1 MALLQSSIITTHPKY
16 RPDID
21 GLRAIAVL
29 IVVGYHA
36 FPRWLPGGFIGVDV
50 FFVISGFLISTIIFQ
65 NLERGSFSFADFYSR
80 RIRRIFPALLVI
92 FLCCYAFGWF
102 TLLPHEFEQLGKHI
116 ASGAG
121 FVSNFV
127 LWSEAGY
134 FDNTAITKPLLHLW
148 SLGIEEQFYILW
160 PLILW
165 FAYKNNVKWL
175 VITLS
180 IASLSFLLNV
190 WFVYSNSTA
199 TFYSPATRVWELL
212 LGAALADQR
221 CTNYLGE
228 LSKYLRTALSVL
240 GACLLVLGVV
250 LIKSDNYFPGFWALL
265 PTLGTVM
272 LIAAGPRA
280 FVNQSLLSNRVLVLF
295 GLISFPLYLWHW
307 PLLSFAR
314 IIEGEE
320 LSVPARLAIVGVSIL
335 LAWVTYAC
343 IERPMRYGA
352 RGSLKVACLL
362 GLSLVVGF
370 GGFNTYKREG
380 LEFRGPQVVGK
391 DRGYDGGPGGTMV
404 PSCGLPAAISSEFTC
419 WEDTRSTLRFA
430 LIGDS
435 KAGSIHGGLARTST
449 AAGRWLFIGM
459 GSKGSPLPIISDD
472 PHYAQYQYGS
482 LIALKSLAENKQV
495 EVVLIATATR
505 ALFRLKNATDIEDLE
520 TSPNYQIA
528 LDGLQRTVDVLKVAG
543 KKVVFLI
550 DNPTLPHPEDCM
562 PRVTSSEV
570 LNRLLK
576 QTLNQRCQLPLERH
590 LELSRKYR
598 LLLTTLA
605 ENNKGTVTLFDS
617 IPFLCDQTEKMCS
630 TTKDGRLLYGDTD
643 HISDH
648 AAGLIGKELNLYL
661 QKLLGPSAN

>member
-1 MALLQSSIITTHPKY
+1 MAELQSSITPTHPKY

-36 FPRWLPGGFIGVDV
+36 FPTLLPGGFVGVDV

-65 NLERGSFSFADFYSR
+65 NIEHGSFSFIDFYSR
-80 RIRRIFPALLVI
+80 RVRRIFPALLII

-102 TLLPHEFEQLGKHI
+102 TLLPHEYEQLGKHI

-127 LWSEAGY
+127 LWNEAGY

-160 PLILW
+160 PLIVW
-165 FAYKNNVKWL
+165 FTYKNNVKWL
-175 VITLS
+175 VLTLS

-190 WFVYSNSTA
+190 WFVYGDPIA
-199 TFYSPATRVWELL
+199 TFYSPATRIWELL
-212 LGAALADQR
+212 LGATLADKR
-221 CTNYLGE
+221 CAQYLDG
-228 LSKYLRTALSVL
+228 LGKQLRISMSVIGL
-240 GACLLVLGVV
+240 CLLVLG
-250 LIKSDNYFPGFWALL
+250 LGLTKSGFYFPGFWALL
-265 PTLGTVM
+265 PTLATAF
-272 LIAAGPRA
+272 LIAAGPQTLI
-280 FVNQSLLSNRVLVLF
+280 NQTLLSNRVLVWI

-320 LSVPARLAIVGVSIL
+320 LSVGARFAIVIASIL
-335 LAWVTYAC
+335 LAWMTYLC
-343 IERPMRYGA
+343 IERPIRSGA
-352 RGSLKVACLL
+352 RGSLKVVLL
-362 GLSLVVGF
+362 IGLSLVVGF

-380 LEFRGPQVVGK
+380 LEFRGPQIVGK
-391 DRGYDGGPGGTMV
+391 DRGYDGGPGDNQV
-404 PSCGLPAAISSEFTC
+404 PNCGLPAAISTEFTC
-419 WEDTRSTLRFA
+419 WRDVRPNIQFA

-435 KAGSIHGGLARTST
+435 KASSIHGGLVRTST
-449 AAGRWLFIGM
+449 AEGRWLFIGM

-472 PHYAQYQYGS
+472 PLYAQYQYGS
-482 LIALKSLAENKQV
+482 VTALKSLAENQQV
-495 EVVLIATATR
+495 KIVLIATATR
-505 ALFRLKNATDIEDLE
+505 SLFRLKNATDIEDLE
-520 TSPNYQIA
+520 ASPNYQIA
-528 LDGLQRTVDVLKVAG
+528 LDGLQRTVDVLKAAD

-562 PRVTSSEV
+562 PRVTTSDV

-590 LELSRKYR
+590 LELSHKYR
-598 LLLTTLA
+598 LLLSTLA
-605 ENNKGTVTLFDS
+605 ANNKGTVTLFDTT
-617 IPFLCDQTEKMCS
+617 PFLCDTSEKVCS
-630 TTKDGRLLYGDTD
+630 TTKNGRLLYGGTD

-648 AAGLIGKELNLYL
+648 AAGLIGRELNLYL
-661 QKLLGPSAN
+661 QKL

>member
-1 MALLQSSIITTHPKY
+1 MALLEPSNATTHPKY

-36 FPRWLPGGFIGVDV
+36 FPNLLPGGFIGVDV

-65 NLERGSFSFADFYSR
+65 NIERGSFRFTDFYSR
-80 RIRRIFPALLVI
+80 RVRRIFPALLII
-92 FLCCYAFGWF
+92 FVCCYAFGWF
-102 TLLPHEFEQLGKHI
+102 TLLPHEYAQLGKHI

-121 FVSNFV
+121 FISNLV

-160 PLILW
+160 PLALW
-165 FAYKNNVKWL
+165 LAYKNKVQWL
-175 VITLS
+175 TII
-180 IASLSFLLNV
+180 IATAGVSFLLNI
-190 WFVYSNSTA
+190 WFVYSHSTA
-199 TFYSPATRVWELL
+199 AFYSPATRVWELL
-212 LGAALADQR
+212 LGAALADKR
-221 CTNYLGE
+221 CSQYLESLGQQ
-228 LSKYLRTALSVL
+228 LRTVLSVI
-240 GACLLVLGVV
+240 GVCLLVLGVS
-250 LIKSDNYFPGFWALL
+250 LITSDVHFPGFWALL
-265 PTLGTVM
+265 PTLATVL
-272 LIAAGPRA
+272 LIAVGPQA
-280 FVNQSLLSNRVLVLF
+280 LVNRTLLSNRTLVWF

-314 IIEGEE
+314 IIEGEA
-320 LSVPARLAIVGVSIL
+320 LSVNACLVIVSVSIL

-343 IERPMRYGA
+343 IERPIRYGA
-352 RGSLKVACLL
+352 RGSLKVGCLI

-370 GGFNTYKREG
+370 GGFNIYKREG

-404 PSCGLPAAISSEFTC
+404 PSCGLPAASSSEFTC
-419 WEDTRSTLRFA
+419 WEDTRPSLRFA

-435 KAGSIHGGLARTST
+435 KASSIHGGLVRTST
-449 AAGRWLFIGM
+449 ATGRWLFIGM

-472 PHYAQYQYGS
+472 PLYAQYQYGS
-482 LIALKSLAENKQV
+482 TTALKSLAENKQV
-495 EVVLIATATR
+495 EIVLIATATR
-505 ALFRLKNATDIEDLE
+505 SLFRLKNATDIEDLE
-520 TSPNYQIA
+520 ASPNYQIA
-528 LDGLQRTVDVLKVAG
+528 LDGLQRTVDVLKDGG

-562 PRVTSSEV
+562 PRVTTSKV

-598 LLLTTLA
+598 LLLSTLA
-605 ENNKGTVTLFDS
+605 ANNKGTVTLFDTT
-617 IPFLCDQTEKMCS
+617 PFLCDQNEKVCS
-630 TTKDGRLLYGDTD
+630 TTKDGRLLYGGTD

-648 AAGLIGKELNLYL
+648 AAGLIGRELNLYL
-661 QKLLGPSAN
+661 QGL